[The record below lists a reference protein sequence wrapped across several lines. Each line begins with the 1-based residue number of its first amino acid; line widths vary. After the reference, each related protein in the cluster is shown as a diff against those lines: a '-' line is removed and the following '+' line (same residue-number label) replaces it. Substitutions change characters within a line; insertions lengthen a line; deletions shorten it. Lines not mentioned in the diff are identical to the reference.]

1 MNSKKKDPVN
11 EPNLEYDNYSY
22 ADYLTWQME
31 EVVESKV
38 IKGFALDLEEFFGDI
53 E

>member
-1 MNSKKKDPVN
+1 MIAKNRNTLN
-11 EPNLEYDNYSY
+11 EPNLEYGYYSY

-31 EVVESKV
+31 EVVEL
-38 IKGFALDLEEFFGDI
+38 IKGFALDLEEIFGEI